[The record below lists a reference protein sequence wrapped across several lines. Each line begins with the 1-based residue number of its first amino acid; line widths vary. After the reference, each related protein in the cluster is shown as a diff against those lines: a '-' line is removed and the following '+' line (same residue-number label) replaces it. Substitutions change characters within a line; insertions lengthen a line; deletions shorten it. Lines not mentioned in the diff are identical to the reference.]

1 MVDHNT
7 TSATQEVQMKVFNE
21 DTPIYLQLR
30 RHIEELILNGHL
42 KEEEAIPSIRIM
54 ARDYSINPLTVGNA
68 LSALM
73 EEGIL
78 YKKRGVG
85 IFVTP
90 GARQQII
97 IDRSGDFIEEKLKPI
112 LQMARQLE
120 LPRDNIQE
128 IINEIYGGKDVR

>member
-1 MVDHNT
+1 MVDHIT
-7 TSATQEVQMKVFNE
+7 TSATQEVKMKVFNE

-97 IDRSGDFIEEKLKPI
+97 INRSGDFIEEKLKPI

>member
-1 MVDHNT
+1 
-7 TSATQEVQMKVFNE
+7 MKVFNE

-42 KEEEAIPSIRIM
+42 REEEAIPSIRIM

-85 IFVTP
+85 IFVTT

-97 IDRSGDFIEEKLKPI
+97 VNRSGDFIEEKLKPV

-120 LPRDNIQE
+120 LPQANIQE

>member
-1 MVDHNT
+1 
-7 TSATQEVQMKVFNE
+7 MKVFNE

-97 IDRSGDFIEEKLKPI
+97 INRSGDFIEEKLKPI

>member
-1 MVDHNT
+1 
-7 TSATQEVQMKVFNE
+7 MKVFNE

-30 RHIEELILNGHL
+30 RHIEERILNGHL

-54 ARDYSINPLTVGNA
+54 AKDYSINPLTVGNA

-85 IFVTP
+85 IYVST
-90 GARQQII
+90 GARQLII
-97 IDRSGDFIEEKLKPI
+97 NVRSGAFIDEKLKPI

-120 LPRDNIQE
+120 LPQATILE
-128 IINEIYGGKDVR
+128 LINEIYGGNDVR